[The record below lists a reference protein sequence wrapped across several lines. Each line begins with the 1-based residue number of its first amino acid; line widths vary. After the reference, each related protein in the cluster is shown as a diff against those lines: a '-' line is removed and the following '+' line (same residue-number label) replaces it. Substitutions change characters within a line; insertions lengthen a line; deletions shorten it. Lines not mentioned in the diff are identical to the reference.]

1 MFRRRTKQEK
11 LKEFGTDKVKDYSM
25 QEAVKGIMYANKLK
39 DKYRWLH
46 FTPLILI
53 GVVILLII
61 LLL

>member
-11 LKEFGTDKVKDYSM
+11 LKEFGTDKVKDYSA
-25 QEAVKGIMYANKLK
+25 QEAAKGIIYGNELK
-39 DKYRWLH
+39 AKYPWLH
-46 FTPLILI
+46 YTPLILI